1 MAQGGESNQ
10 NQVKDPASLLCS
22 AMDSIVTTVHFY
34 DNLRSFKGILP
45 VTVVKELEYYYNT
58 VYGPRGVKRYRNRRV
73 PPQLTVFNDTI
84 VWYPVKYDEV
94 RYIEEY
100 IPPDKPETVVV
111 LHHKYCRYCWQQH
124 VSKFIPKSDDDDD
137 SDNDSDNDIYN
148 DIRVNYGRLDAMYD
162 GAELQDESVINE
174 LVCDRCLLPVIS
186 MKNEVSNIKHSK
198 MFTDTNMPGALKT
211 TDVKYLE
218 IIYTDIID
226 DTPMSYFI
234 PCDNTVTSEL
244 VASLR
249 TYMYGMRFHCVGSF
263 DISKE
268 RIDQAISVNDMIG
281 YERFTLID
289 RVLTAKILR
298 RFIRYNHPE
307 NVTFDSIGGCIDFTK
322 FQKIGDSFDEEED
335 AEDLLISFWEMN
347 EPNTLFESA
356 ASIVV
361 NSVYSYVLLEKLK
374 GILPATVLEEVETSY
389 FNHKDILRSLRNNK
403 MRENRPE
410 WHKKISETKVYGI
423 IFTGIYCEETH
434 PLDLVHIAR
443 HQYCYG
449 CWGPIRKYYENYEA
463 NEARGVSVHIV
474 YMAKNSVPRRVL
486 GSKIHWWP
494 LDFTCLK
501 CEKCLFRIEWSEEE
515 DEESDLDSST
525 STLNSSG
532 ED

>member
-1 MAQGGESNQ
+1 
-10 NQVKDPASLLCS
+10 
-22 AMDSIVTTVHFY
+22 
-34 DNLRSFKGILP
+34 
-45 VTVVKELEYYYNT
+45 
-58 VYGPRGVKRYRNRRV
+58 
-73 PPQLTVFNDTI
+73 
-84 VWYPVKYDEV
+84 
-94 RYIEEY
+94 
-100 IPPDKPETVVV
+100 
-111 LHHKYCRYCWQQH
+111 
-124 VSKFIPKSDDDDD
+124 
-137 SDNDSDNDIYN
+137 
-148 DIRVNYGRLDAMYD
+148 
-162 GAELQDESVINE
+162 
-174 LVCDRCLLPVIS
+174 
-186 MKNEVSNIKHSK
+186 
-198 MFTDTNMPGALKT
+198 
-211 TDVKYLE
+211 
-218 IIYTDIID
+218 
-226 DTPMSYFI
+226 
-234 PCDNTVTSEL
+234 
-244 VASLR
+244 
-249 TYMYGMRFHCVGSF
+249 
-263 DISKE
+263 
-268 RIDQAISVNDMIG
+268 
-281 YERFTLID
+281 
-289 RVLTAKILR
+289 
-298 RFIRYNHPE
+298 
-307 NVTFDSIGGCIDFTK
+307 
-322 FQKIGDSFDEEED
+322 
-335 AEDLLISFWEMN
+335 MN

-410 WHKKISETKVYGI
+410 WHTKISETKVYGI

-463 NEARGVSVHIV
+463 NEAQGVSVHIV

-486 GSKIHWWP
+486 GSKIYWWP

>member
-1 MAQGGESNQ
+1 
-10 NQVKDPASLLCS
+10 
-22 AMDSIVTTVHFY
+22 
-34 DNLRSFKGILP
+34 
-45 VTVVKELEYYYNT
+45 
-58 VYGPRGVKRYRNRRV
+58 
-73 PPQLTVFNDTI
+73 
-84 VWYPVKYDEV
+84 
-94 RYIEEY
+94 
-100 IPPDKPETVVV
+100 
-111 LHHKYCRYCWQQH
+111 
-124 VSKFIPKSDDDDD
+124 
-137 SDNDSDNDIYN
+137 
-148 DIRVNYGRLDAMYD
+148 
-162 GAELQDESVINE
+162 
-174 LVCDRCLLPVIS
+174 
-186 MKNEVSNIKHSK
+186 
-198 MFTDTNMPGALKT
+198 
-211 TDVKYLE
+211 
-218 IIYTDIID
+218 
-226 DTPMSYFI
+226 
-234 PCDNTVTSEL
+234 
-244 VASLR
+244 
-249 TYMYGMRFHCVGSF
+249 
-263 DISKE
+263 
-268 RIDQAISVNDMIG
+268 
-281 YERFTLID
+281 
-289 RVLTAKILR
+289 
-298 RFIRYNHPE
+298 
-307 NVTFDSIGGCIDFTK
+307 
-322 FQKIGDSFDEEED
+322 
-335 AEDLLISFWEMN
+335 MN

-410 WHKKISETKVYGI
+410 WHTKISETKVYGI

-463 NEARGVSVHIV
+463 NEAQGVSVHIV